1 MRLKYIHNLDEISQI
16 ELNEW
21 YQICDILFFPS
32 LLESFGNPYIE
43 AMATGLPICIIALLY
58 ARIVCETAALYF
70 KKDVVE
76 DAVKKIIRLQNSEY
90 RSRLINKGKV
100 VFESFPDT
108 EETVLKFISLAE
120 SCVAVKETKSKQ
132 K

>member
-1 MRLKYIHNLDEISQI
+1 
-16 ELNEW
+16 
-21 YQICDILFFPS
+21 
-32 LLESFGNPYIE
+32 
-43 AMATGLPICIIALLY
+43 MATGLPICIIALLY